1 MTAPTTPETRL
12 GPEQREALLRRSF
25 IFKDLDADLLGR
37 LAQLARVRRL
47 DRGAL
52 LFAQGDEGGTLYAV
66 VEGLIAISIAGGDRE
81 LTLGFMETGDVFG
94 EIALLDGLPRTAAAR
109 AVEACILLAVDR
121 APFLV
126 LLEQERRLSRYLIE
140 LLCERLRTTTD
151 RLSEFAFLD
160 LRTRLARRLEA
171 LAIAHGKHGLDGI
184 LSDLKLSQT
193 ALAHMLGVSREAVN
207 KQLKAW
213 STDAVLRLDRGYIT
227 ILDKTR
233 LTADSTRQIG

>member
-1 MTAPTTPETRL
+1 MTPPPALHQEYD
-12 GPEQREALLRRSF
+12 PEQCATLLRRSP
-25 IFKDLDADLLGR
+25 IFKDLPADLLGR

-52 LFAQGDEGGTLYAV
+52 LFAQGDEGGSLFAV
-66 VEGLIAISIAGGDRE
+66 VEGLIAISIVGGDRE
-81 LTLGFMETGDVFG
+81 LTLGLMESGDVFG
-94 EIALLDGLPRTAAAR
+94 EIALLDGLPRTATAR
-109 AVEACILLAVDR
+109 AVEACVLLAVDR
-121 APFLV
+121 APFL
-126 LLEQERRLSRYLIE
+126 LLIEQERRLSRYLIE

-184 LSDLKLSQT
+184 LIDLKLSQT

-233 LTADSTRQIG
+233 LTADSTRQPG